1 MKNQSS
7 RFIKNN
13 GPAGLT
19 EKQWPGLKKMRRQSK
34 PSSKGGL
41 SVSFALQE
49 SKMAETCTSREKKY
63 ERRHVQQRKD
73 TDQWLK
79 I

>member
-19 EKQWPGLKKMRRQSK
+19 EKQWPGQCDGSRNHLQKEDFRYLLLSKNQRWLKHAQ
-34 PSSKGGL
+34 
-41 SVSFALQE
+41 A
-49 SKMAETCTSREKKY
+49 
-63 ERRHVQQRKD
+63 ERRNTKED
-73 TDQWLK
+73 MYNNEK
-79 I
+79 ILTSG

>member
-19 EKQWPGLKKMRRQSK
+19 EKQWPGLKKMRWQSK

-41 SVSFALQE
+41 SVSFAFQE